1 MRTRI
6 LSAKVTKFFHTDGEG
21 LMFFFKQKA
30 SGIIKRQCRLR
41 LETDKITLQLPRRL
55 SCG

>member
-21 LMFFFKQKA
+21 FMFFSNKKQA
-30 SGIIKRQCRLR
+30 A
-41 LETDKITLQLPRRL
+41 L
-55 SCG
+55 SKDNAAYD